1 MAERTARIGKGK
13 GPEVSPVLAATL
25 ISLLIGGLIGYT
37 IRYFQVGYF
46 TTAAVPDD
54 MRSGRALGFG
64 GPRGGS
70 GGGGGGA
77 GRSGPEP
84 TPGGGGQG
92 GVSVP
97 SSVATEPVISALRE
111 QASDAQLSADT
122 QQQLITLADALQ
134 AASNSSQPPRPS
146 GQPAQQQ
153 QPQAGDPRP

>member
-1 MAERTARIGKGK
+1 M
-13 GPEVSPVLAATL
+13 P
-25 ISLLIGGLIGYT
+25 
-37 IRYFQVGYF
+37 
-46 TTAAVPDD
+46 
-54 MRSGRALGFG
+54 
-64 GPRGGS
+64 
-70 GGGGGGA
+70 GGGGGGYGG
-77 GRSGPEP
+77 GRLSSGGPS
-84 TPGGGGQG
+84 GGGGQG
-92 GVSVP
+92 AVSVP